1 MAFYSN
7 TTQGTVAYS
16 SDGYQQKILANDGS
30 DLANST
36 LATQSGLSI
45 PLGGFERVM
54 GKYTIWYDSD
64 DTNELKFRIANLAQ
78 SDGSTA
84 VATTIYTDVT
94 ARVEES
100 TGADTPAAANIEGTG
115 TFSTDGAGETITIDV
130 GAATSG
136 LFLGIEFNAIVTA
149 ATKGNLVFQA
159 ALITGT
165 GSGTHLLAGSNV
177 VYKKW

>member
-7 TTQGTVAYS
+7 TSQGTVVHSA
-16 SDGYQQKILANDGS
+16 DGWKHNILANDGT
-30 DLANST
+30 DLASTT
-36 LATQSGLSI
+36 LATQSALSI
-45 PLGGFERVM
+45 PLAGYERVM

-64 DTNELKFRIANLAQ
+64 DTNELKFAIKNLDA
-78 SDGSTA
+78 DAAA

-115 TFSTDGAGETITIDV
+115 TYSTDGAGEVVTIDV
-130 GAATSG
+130 NASTSG
-136 LFLGIEFNAIVTA
+136 LFLGVEFNAIVTA
-149 ATKGNLVFQA
+149 GTKGTLVFQA
-159 ALITGT
+159 ALITGSA
-165 GSGTHLLAGSNV
+165 SGTHLLAGSNV

>member
-7 TTQGTVAYS
+7 TTQGTVVHSA
-16 SDGYQQKILANDGS
+16 DGWKQKILANDGS
-30 DLANST
+30 DLANTT
-36 LATQSGLSI
+36 LATESALSI

-64 DTNELKFRIANLAQ
+64 DTNELKFAIKNLDA
-78 SDGSTA
+78 DAAA

-115 TFSTDGAGETITIDV
+115 TYSTDGAGEVVTIDV
-130 GAATSG
+130 NASTSG
-136 LFLGIEFNAIVTA
+136 LFLGVEFNAIVTA
-149 ATKGNLVFQA
+149 GTKGTLVFQA

>member
-1 MAFYSN
+1 MAFYNN
-7 TTQGTVAYS
+7 TSQGTVVYS
-16 SDGYQQKILANDGS
+16 ADGFKQKILANDGS
-30 DLANST
+30 DLASTT
-36 LATQSGLSI
+36 LATESNLSI
-45 PLGGFERVM
+45 PLGGYERVM

-64 DTNELKFRIANLAQ
+64 DTNELKFAIKNLDA
-78 SDGSTA
+78 DAAA

-115 TFSTDGAGETITIDV
+115 TYSTDGAGEVVTIDV
-130 GAATSG
+130 NASTSG
-136 LFLGIEFNAIVTA
+136 LFLGVEFNAIVTA
-149 ATKGNLVFQA
+149 ATKGTLVFQA

>member
-1 MAFYSN
+1 MAPFYNN
-7 TTQGTVAYS
+7 TTYGTVVHSAE
-16 SDGYQQKILANDGS
+16 GFKQKILANDGS

-64 DTNELKFRIANLAQ
+64 DTNELKFRVANLDA
-78 SDGSTA
+78 DGA
-84 VATTIYTDVT
+84 VVATTIYTDVT

-100 TGADTPAAANIEGTG
+100 TAADTPAAANVEGTG
-115 TFSTDGAGETITIDV
+115 TYSTDGAGEVITVDV

-136 LFLGIEFNAIVTA
+136 LFLGVEFNALVTA
-149 ATKGNLVFQA
+149 ATKGSLVFQA